1 MPFQLS
7 CDAGSQETL
16 TDVDETTST
25 VTRSTE
31 PGEGAR

>member
-7 CDAGSQETL
+7 CDVGSQETL
-16 TDVDETTST
+16 MDIEETTLT

-31 PGEGAR
+31 PAEGAM